1 MTLVPKSA
9 ILSARTTTLA
19 PHLPPAILFHPD
31 SSSGLLLSLIVLH
44 ELLVGARGPWWGF
57 IQSFPRLQG
66 GDSGGRDSRRW
77 GIPLPLAWAR
87 ESGQWAWLRGT
98 EAGRIVER
106 AERDRAGLIEGLGM
120 SLPRLEAYF
129 HRTVLPLL
137 APLHPGVRIGLDD
150 FVGAHSLV
158 SSRSFVVD
166 MYHNTAL
173 VPLSDM
179 FNHAE
184 QANIHFEADDD
195 VCDECGALGACPH
208 CDDPLTAADYGR
220 ASAML
225 PAESGP
231 NSVGWQPP
239 IDALRGVD
247 TVDMVAQSHIETGD
261 EAFNSYG
268 MLSNAALL
276 TTYGFCLEDETAF
289 ERYGWEWRD
298 AHERAEL
305 VDALGLPGGSTVPDR
320 KAGKRSLIS
329 IAREDEQGSSKR
341 ARGAASHD
349 GRKTSGRETSKAD
362 EKEAR
367 EAGERETNGD
377 DEGRGGAGED
387 GEQKAVED
395 FGARKEWAT
404 LCAQYADRPLSMF
417 AELYQNPVQV
427 LVAAQTAE
435 GDDVPLLRLPH
446 PSPFALLASEPVA
459 LPVTEQSPDHTSVLT
474 EELLAAPG
482 TFDGCKDATQPFFID
497 ETGRVSLGLWRAAL
511 LSVCLSASLS
521 SAHQHG
527 IRQLVARIE
536 STCDESRR
544 AAEDDDA
551 RLFRAALDR
560 LSALVGHRRARM
572 HICANQEEALDIIE
586 VCFCFRTWGWE
597 RRSVD

>member
-19 PHLPPAILFHPD
+19 PYLPPAILFHPD

-44 ELLVGARGPWWGF
+44 ELLVGAQGPWWGF
-57 IQSFPRLQG
+57 IQSFPRLRG
-66 GDSGGRDSRRW
+66 GDNGGRDGHRW

-87 ESGQWAWLRGT
+87 ESSQWAWLRGT

-106 AERDRAGLIEGLGM
+106 AERDPAGLIEGMGM

-137 APLHPGVRIGLDD
+137 TPLHPGVRIGLDD

-184 QANIHFEADDD
+184 QANIHFEADED

-247 TVDMVAQSHIETGD
+247 TVDMVAQSHIGPAD

-305 VDALGLPGGSTVPDR
+305 VDALGLPGGSTVQDR
-320 KAGKRSLIS
+320 KAVKRSHIPT
-329 IAREDEQGSSKR
+329 AREDEQGSSKR
-341 ARGAASHD
+341 AKGASSHD
-349 GRKTSGRETSKAD
+349 EKKTDRIE
-362 EKEAR
+362 EKESS
-367 EAGERETNGD
+367 ETGEKETNGA

-387 GEQKAVED
+387 GEQEAVED
-395 FGARKEWAT
+395 FGTRKEWAT

-417 AELYQNPVQV
+417 AELYQDPVQV
-427 LVAAQTAE
+427 LVASQTVE
-435 GDDVPLLRLPH
+435 GGEVPLLRLPH

-459 LPVTEQSPDHTSVLT
+459 LPATEQSADHGSVLA

-482 TFDGCKDATQPFFID
+482 TFDGCKDGTQPLFID

-511 LSVCLSASLS
+511 LSVCLSASFS
-521 SAHQHG
+521 SANQQD

-544 AAEDDDA
+544 AAEHDDA
-551 RLFRAALDR
+551 RLFCAALDR

-586 VCFCFRTWGWE
+586 VCFCFRT
-597 RRSVD
+597 